1 MTSCGHLSFRNK
13 LGSGPVKDTT
23 LLSFLSTLLSAFYLA
38 AIRTLAVMIGSV
50 TCNGISKNSVLSK
63 WRVVIREIWV
73 ISFRLRQSETI
84 ESFQLTKQQETKRV
98 VMYINLYFNH
108 YYQINYI
115 EILLCIVT
123 WFSSIFKI

>member
-23 LLSFLSTLLSAFYLA
+23 LLSLLSALFSAFYLA
-38 AIRTLAVMIGSV
+38 AIRTLAV
-50 TCNGISKNSVLSK
+50 TCNGISENSVLSK
-63 WRVVIREIWV
+63 LRVVIREIWV

-98 VMYINLYFNH
+98 MYINLYFNH
-108 YYQINYI
+108 YDQINYI

>member
-23 LLSFLSTLLSAFYLA
+23 LLSFLSALLSAFYLA

-98 VMYINLYFNH
+98 MYINLYFNH
-108 YYQINYI
+108 YDQINYI